1 MISREDFIFTIGYEG
16 EQAIVDGKAKAK
28 YGKLDTMSL
37 AREGLLR
44 AAFASALFGG
54 DPAELAA
61 FADFYNQKAGTRLA
75 TADDFSRLFG
85 IKREEI
91 KKVLIL

>member
-1 MISREDFIFTIGYEG
+1 VISREDFIFTIGYEG

-28 YGKLDTMSL
+28 YGSFDTMAL

-44 AAFASALFGG
+44 AAFASALYGG
-54 DPAELAA
+54 DPAELTA
-61 FADFYNQKAGTRLA
+61 FAELYNQKAGTKLS